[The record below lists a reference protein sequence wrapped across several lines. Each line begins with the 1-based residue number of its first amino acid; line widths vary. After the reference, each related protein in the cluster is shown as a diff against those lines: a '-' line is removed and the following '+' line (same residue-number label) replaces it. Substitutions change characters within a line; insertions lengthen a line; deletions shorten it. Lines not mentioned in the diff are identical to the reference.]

1 VVPSAE
7 FNRDSVRGNCIS
19 SGASGACLSLQDELK
34 DELEGAE
41 LEFQFW
47 SLLQLLGCIQCM
59 SQRVQYESKPNSV
72 PRTGGESETSP
83 NRDHREEAFNN
94 LSYDPSRWPDH
105 IPDTPKINRTW
116 VTDVAAHSFPSQ
128 FRSTPRLHH
137 TSTPP
142 ATRIANALLGHPH
155 YFWVWHGLSLIVKVC
170 CFLYKFFFAFRVAF
184 SGSQAVFLNKLFG
197 KITSYISQRERER
210 EIKKTTFSA
219 SPLTS
224 LHNYTE
230 DKKRD

>member
-94 LSYDPSRWPDH
+94 LSSDPSQWPDH

-116 VTDVAAHSFPSQ
+116 QLTWRHILSPIPLHG
-128 FRSTPRLHH
+128 TPRLHQ
-137 TSTPP
+137 ST
-142 ATRIANALLGHPH
+142 TRLHH
-155 YFWVWHGLSLIVKVC
+155 QRC
-170 CFLYKFFFAFRVAF
+170 EFLMLFFKNQEGASTENFIEDEKK
-184 SGSQAVFLNKLFG
+184 NI
-197 KITSYISQRERER
+197 IT
-210 EIKKTTFSA
+210 
-219 SPLTS
+219 
-224 LHNYTE
+224 
-230 DKKRD
+230 